1 MVSGLPLEWQP
12 RATGKRIH
20 DDISIMFGGLM
31 ARWFRRLLRVTTQGD
46 GNWASADGRVLFVA
60 NHPGL
65 LDPLILAAVLP
76 SDVLIVVSPDAARS
90 TALRIAMRSGRFVV
104 LDVSRAVSIRRLS
117 RLVAQHRAVL
127 VFGQNRTTAP
137 GTAYKLYEAPSIIA
151 ARSGVPVVPVNI
163 RYGGVGA
170 GGRVSR
176 GVTVTFG
183 GAAHITPV
191 PGLPA
196 RERRRQANDRML
208 SLFHVVM
215 LQARPRHTLF
225 DAFLAALSQNG
236 RRTPIIEDSR
246 EIEETYGALLRMSLA
261 LGRLL
266 SRCTQAGSI
275 VGLLLPNTAA
285 AVGSLLGLSSTGRV
299 PAMLNYSAG
308 PDAIRSSVDAAG
320 VRVVVTSRRFVELGR
335 LERLIR
341 ALSHCRIVYLEDLR
355 EELKL
360 SDKIWL
366 AAYALWFPQRVAHPA
381 APADLALVLFTS
393 GSEGKPKGVGLSHD
407 AVLANMTQLAAV
419 IDFCETDKFL
429 NALPMYHTYGLI
441 ACTLM
446 PLFYGTK
453 LFLYTNPLHYRI
465 IPEIAYSRRC
475 TYLFGTGTFLGN
487 YAKQARPMDFA
498 SLRYVIS
505 GGEKLNPEV
514 QRIYQDRFG
523 IRVLEGYGST
533 ECGPAVSLATRQRYR
548 PGTVGCFLPE
558 VEYRLVPVEGITEG
572 GVLHLK
578 SPNLMTGYFVSDQ
591 PGQLQRVHSEVG
603 PGWHCMGDVVSVDA
617 EGYVSVLGRLK
628 RFAKV
633 AGEMVALEMV
643 ERLARTCSPEHQHAA
658 TVAMLP
664 DRGETTVL
672 FTTDPSLDRPRLH
685 HVARSIGAQDLAVA
699 RSIVHVSEL
708 PVLGSGKTDYVRLS
722 DLARKSTHDLPESA
736 VHPSGGPAVE
746 RAGSRFN

>member
-1 MVSGLPLEWQP
+1 MGLQTVLNRHVAIE
-12 RATGKRIH
+12 GKTKH
-20 DDISIMFGGLM
+20 DDVSIMLRGLI
-31 ARWFRRLLRVTTQGD
+31 ARLFRRILSIKTQGEDLRSSD
-46 GNWASADGRVLFVA
+46 GARVLMVA

-65 LDPLILAAVLP
+65 LDPLVLASLLP
-76 SDVLIVVSPDAARS
+76 IDVLIVVSPEAARTTS
-90 TALRIAMRSGRFVV
+90 LRLAMRSGRFVE
-104 LDVSRAVSIRRLS
+104 LDLSRAVSVRRLS
-117 RLVAQHRAVL
+117 RLVTQHRAVL
-127 VFGQNRTTAP
+127 VFGQNRVTAP
-137 GTAYKLYEAPSIIA
+137 GSAYKLYEAPAIIA
-151 ARSGVPVVPVNI
+151 ARSGVPVVPINI

-170 GGRVSR
+170 NGRVSQ

-183 GAAHITPV
+183 ADTHIALAA
-191 PGLPA
+191 GLPA
-196 RERRRQANDRML
+196 RERRRQANERMR
-208 SLFHVVM
+208 SLMDEVAVR
-215 LQARPRHTLF
+215 ARPKHTLF
-225 DAFLAALSQNG
+225 DAFLAALAQNG
-236 RRTPIIEDSR
+236 RRTKIIEDNR
-246 EIEETYGALLRMSLA
+246 EIEEAYGTLLRMSLA

-266 SRCTQAGSI
+266 SRCTNAGSV

-285 AVGSLLGLSSTGRV
+285 AVGALLGLSSTGRV

-308 PDAIRSSVDAAG
+308 PEAVRSSVDAAG

-341 ALSHCRIVYLEDLR
+341 ALSHCRVVYLEDLR
-355 EELKL
+355 ADFKL
-360 SDKIWL
+360 ADKLWL
-366 AAYALWFPQRVAHPA
+366 AAYALWCPRRVTRPA

-407 AVLANMTQLAAV
+407 AVLANMAQLSAV
-419 IDFCETDKFL
+419 IDFRETDKFL

-465 IPEIAYSRRC
+465 IPEIAYSRCC

-548 PGTVGCFLPE
+548 SGSVGCFLPA

-572 GVLHLK
+572 GVLHLR

-591 PGQLQRVHSEVG
+591 PGQLQFARSEIG
-603 PGWHCMGDVVSVDA
+603 AGWHCMGDVVSIDA
-617 EGYVSVLGRLK
+617 DGYVSVLGRLK

-672 FTTDPSLDRPRLH
+672 FTTDSALDRPRLH
-685 HVARSIGAQDLAVA
+685 KTARSIGAQDLAVA

-722 DLARKSTHDLPESA
+722 DLARKSTLEPTSMPA
-736 VHPSGGPAVE
+736 NLSGGQAAE
-746 RAGSRFN
+746 RVG

>member
-1 MVSGLPLEWQP
+1 MGLQAVRTGVPQP
-12 RATGKRIH
+12 KGKRNH
-20 DDISIMFGGLM
+20 DNVSIMLGALIT
-31 ARWFRRLLRVTTQGD
+31 RLLRQVLSIRTQGD
-46 GNWASADGRVLFVA
+46 DLRSFGDGRALMVA
-60 NHPGL
+60 NHPGV
-65 LDPLILAAVLP
+65 LDPLILASLLP
-76 SDVLIVVSPDAARS
+76 TDVLIVVSPDSARTS
-90 TALRIAMRSGRFVV
+90 SLRLAMRSGRFVV
-104 LDVSRAVSIRRLS
+104 LDLSRAVNVRRLS

-127 VFGQNRTTAP
+127 VFAQNRVTPP
-137 GTAYKLYEAPSIIA
+137 GTAYKLYEGPSIIA
-151 ARSGVPVVPVNI
+151 ARSGVPVVPVNV

-170 GGRVSR
+170 NGRASQ
-176 GVTVTFG
+176 GVTITFG
-183 GAAHITPV
+183 AKACITPAA
-191 PGLPA
+191 GLPA
-196 RERRRQANDRML
+196 RERRRRANDRML
-208 SLFHVVM
+208 SLLHEVWVR
-215 LQARPRHTLF
+215 ARPEHTLF
-225 DAFLAALSQNG
+225 DAFLAALAQHG
-236 RRTPIIEDSR
+236 RRTKIIEDSR
-246 EIEETYGALLRMSLA
+246 EMEETYGALLRMSLA
-261 LGRLL
+261 LGRMLA
-266 SRCTQAGSI
+266 RCTQAGSI

-285 AVGSLLGLSSTGRV
+285 AVGALLGLSSTGRV

-308 PDAIRSSVDAAG
+308 PEAIRSSVDAAG

-335 LERLIR
+335 LERLVR

-360 SDKIWL
+360 TDKIWL
-366 AAYALWFPQRVAHPA
+366 VAYALWCPRRATRPA
-381 APADLALVLFTS
+381 LPNDLALVLFTS

-407 AVLANMTQLAAV
+407 AVLANMAQLSAV
-419 IDFCETDKFL
+419 IDFRETDKFL

-487 YAKQARPMDFA
+487 YAKQARPLDFA
-498 SLRYVIS
+498 TLRYVIS

-548 PGTVGCFLPE
+548 PGSVGCFLPE
-558 VEYRLVPVEGITEG
+558 VEYRLVPVEGIAEG
-572 GVLHLK
+572 GVLHLR

-591 PGQLQRVHSEVG
+591 PGQLQLARSEVG
-603 PGWHCMGDVVSVDA
+603 AGWHSMGDVVSIDA
-617 EGYVSVLGRLK
+617 DGYVSVLGRLR

-685 HVARSIGAQDLAVA
+685 QAARSIGAQDLAVA
-699 RSIVHVSEL
+699 RSIVHVAEL

-722 DLARKSTHDLPESA
+722 DLARKATLEPMQLPA
-736 VHPSGGPAVE
+736 GLASGQAAE
-746 RAGSRFN
+746 RVG